1 MESWKNLSEEDTRNI
16 YITPALTKKWDLETQ
31 IRSEVYFTAGRIIV
45 RGNMSTRAFD
55 NSKKN
60 PKPGKK
66 ADYILY
72 YNSSKPIAVVEAKKY
87 DLEVGTGMQ
96 QAIEY
101 AKTLDLPFAYSTNG
115 KGFLEHDMLN
125 GSEREI
131 SMDNFPSP
139 DDLWYRYKIAKK
151 ITDEEERIINEPY
164 YFAPGVNKPRYY
176 QTIAINRTCEAIA
189 KGKNRILLVM
199 ATGTGKTYTA
209 FQIIHRLKQAGLKRR
224 ILYLADRNMLIDQTM
239 AQDFQPFTNVMTKVE
254 NRKMDSSFEIYMALY
269 QQLTDGHGLDIFKQ
283 FKEDFFDLIIVDEC
297 HRGSAAEDSNWKKIL
312 EYYKSATQIGLTATP
327 KETNEISNIQY
338 FGDPIYTYSLKQG
351 IDDGFLAPYK
361 VIRVNLD
368 KDIAGYRPEA
378 GKRDVYGNIIED
390 EETYYQ
396 ADMDKKI
403 IIDERTQT
411 VAKRVTE
418 FLKKSDRYSKT
429 IVFCIDIEH
438 AERMRQALIKENNDM
453 VAENPNYIMRITG
466 DNQIGK
472 AQLEN
477 FIDVEERYP
486 TIVTTSKLLTTGAD
500 CKTCKL
506 IVIDSN
512 INSMTEF
519 KQIIGRGTRIRE
531 DYHKTYFTILDFRNA
546 SRLFSDPEFDG
557 KPICIKQV
565 NPGTEMPNDSEI
577 GEDVGGDENLG
588 HNIEGTGSTIPNI
601 EKETERRTKLHV
613 NGVEVNIFN
622 EIVSY
627 YDKEGK
633 IVTESLRDFS
643 KKSILTEYAS
653 LDDFL
658 HKWNSTDR
666 KQAILDELKEQGVLI
681 EELRKDVGIDD
692 IGDFDLIV
700 HIAYD
705 KKPLTRYERVNNV
718 IKKGYLY
725 KYSEMA
731 QNILKDLLEKYS
743 DNNELELTDTRIL
756 ELKPFDGYGS
766 MFDIVDVFGGK
777 EKYIKAVEE
786 LERELYA
793 S

>member
-1 MESWKNLSEEDTRNI
+1 MESYKNLSEEDTRNI
-16 YITPALTKKWDLETQ
+16 YITPALTKKWNLETQ
-31 IRSEVYFTAGRIIV
+31 IRSEVYFTAGKVIV
-45 RGNMSTRAFD
+45 RGNVSTRA
-55 NSKKN
+55 K
-60 PKPGKK
+60 GEK

-115 KGFLEHDMLN
+115 IAFLEHDMLTGN
-125 GSEREI
+125 EREI
-131 SMDNFPSP
+131 SMDDFPSP
-139 DDLWYRYKIAKK
+139 DDLWYRYKVAKS
-151 ITDEEERIINEPY
+151 ITEEEEKIINEPY
-164 YFAPGVNKPRYY
+164 YYAPGVNKPRYY

-189 KGKNRILLVM
+189 KGQKRLLLVM

-209 FQIIHRLKQAGLKRR
+209 FQIIHRLKKSGLKRK

-239 AQDFQPFTNVMTKVE
+239 TQDFQPFTKVMTKVE

-269 QQLTDGHGLDIFKQ
+269 QQLTNGQGTDIFKQ
-283 FKEDFFDLIIVDEC
+283 FSEDFFDLIIVDEC
-297 HRGSAAEDSNWKKIL
+297 HRGSAADDSNWKKIL

-338 FGDPIYTYSLKQG
+338 FGEPIYTYSLKQG

-361 VIRVNLD
+361 VIRINLD
-368 KDIAGYRPEA
+368 KDLVGYRPEA
-378 GKRDVYGNIIED
+378 GKRDVNGNIIED
-390 EETYYQ
+390 DEIYYQ
-396 ADMDKKI
+396 SDMDKKI
-403 IIDERTQT
+403 IIDERTQA

-418 FLKKSDRYSKT
+418 FLKNTNRYNKT

-477 FIDVEERYP
+477 FIDVEEKYP

-506 IVIDSN
+506 IVLDSN

-531 DYHKTYFTILDFRNA
+531 DYNKTYFTIMDFRNA
-546 SRLFSDPEFDG
+546 SRLFSDPDFDG
-557 KPICIKQV
+557 EPVSIKNI
-565 NPGTEMPNDSEI
+565 NPGDDTPNDS
-577 GEDVGGDENLG
+577 DENAEINKVEEKNKEYTTYETPTLKP
-588 HNIEGTGSTIPNI
+588 IEIWGRKG
-601 EKETERRTKLHV
+601 KLHV
-613 NGVEVNIFN
+613 NGVEVNIYN

-627 YDKEGK
+627 YDKNGK
-633 IVTESLRDFS
+633 LVTESLKDFS
-643 KKSILTEYAS
+643 KKSILNEYAS

-666 KQAILDELKEQGVLI
+666 KQVILDELKQQGVLI
-681 EELRKDVGIDD
+681 DELRKDIGIDD
-692 IGDFDLIV
+692 IGDFDLIL

-743 DNNELELTDTRIL
+743 DNNELELTDTKIL
-756 ELKPFDGYGS
+756 ELMPFNEYGS
-766 MFDIVDVFGGK
+766 PMDIVDVFGGK
-777 EKYIKAVEE
+777 DKYIEVVEE
-786 LERELYA
+786 LENELYA

>member
-1 MESWKNLSEEDTRNI
+1 MESYKNLSEEDTRNI
-16 YITPALTKKWDLETQ
+16 YITPALTKKWNLETQ
-31 IRSEVYFTAGRIIV
+31 IRSEVYFTAGKIIV
-45 RGNMSTRAFD
+45 RGNMSTRA
-55 NSKKN
+55 K
-60 PKPGKK
+60 GEK

-72 YNSSKPIAVVEAKKY
+72 YNSSKPIAVVEAKKH

-115 KGFLEHDMLN
+115 TAFLEHDMLTGN
-125 GSEREI
+125 EREI
-131 SMDNFPSP
+131 SMDDFPSP
-139 DDLWYRYKIAKK
+139 DDLWHRYKIAKN
-151 ITDEEERIINEPY
+151 ITEEEEKIINEPY
-164 YFAPGVNKPRYY
+164 YYAPGVNKPRYY

-189 KGKNRILLVM
+189 RGKKRILLVM
-199 ATGTGKTYTA
+199 ATGTGKTFTA
-209 FQIIHRLKQAGLKRR
+209 FQIIHRLKKSGLKRK

-239 AQDFQPFTNVMTKVE
+239 TQDFQPFTKVMTKVE

-269 QQLTDGHGLDIFKQ
+269 QQLTDGQGTDIFKQ
-283 FKEDFFDLIIVDEC
+283 FSKDFFDLIIIDEC
-297 HRGSAAEDSNWKKIL
+297 HRGSAADDSNWKKIL

-338 FGDPIYTYSLKQG
+338 FGEPIYTYSLKQG

-361 VIRVNLD
+361 VIRINLD
-368 KDIAGYRPEA
+368 KDLVGYRPEA
-378 GKRDVYGNIIED
+378 GKRDINGNLIED
-390 EETYYQ
+390 DEIYYQ
-396 ADMDKKI
+396 SDMDKRI
-403 IIDERTQT
+403 IIDERTQA

-418 FLKKSDRYSKT
+418 FLKNTNRYNKT

-453 VAENPNYIMRITG
+453 IAENPNYIMRITG

-477 FIDVEERYP
+477 FIDVEEKYP

-506 IVIDSN
+506 IVLDSN

-531 DYHKTYFTILDFRNA
+531 DYNKTYFTIMDFRNA
-546 SRLFSDPEFDG
+546 SRLFSDPDFDG
-557 KPICIKQV
+557 EPVSIKNV
-565 NPGTEMPNDSEI
+565 NPEDDTPDDSDINTDMPEGTENDEK
-577 GEDVGGDENLG
+577 
-588 HNIEGTGSTIPNI
+588 TSTIEPI
-601 EKETERRTKLHV
+601 ETEERKGKLHV
-613 NGVEVNIFN
+613 NGVSVSIYN

-627 YDKEGK
+627 YDKNGK
-633 IVTESLRDFS
+633 LVTESLKDFS
-643 KKSILTEYAS
+643 KKSILNEYAS

-666 KQAILDELKEQGVLI
+666 KQAILDELKQQGVLI
-681 EELRKDVGIDD
+681 DELRKDIGIDD
-692 IGDFDLIV
+692 IGDFDLIL
-700 HIAYD
+700 HTAYD
-705 KKPLTRYERVNNV
+705 KKPLTRYERVNNI

-743 DNNELELTDTRIL
+743 DNNELELTDTKIL
-756 ELKPFDGYGS
+756 ELRPFNEYGS
-766 MFDIVDVFGGK
+766 PMDIVDVFGGK
-777 EKYIKAVEE
+777 DKYIEVVEE
-786 LERELYA
+786 LENELYA

>member
-1 MESWKNLSEEDTRNI
+1 MESYKNLSEEDTRNI
-16 YITPALTKKWDLETQ
+16 YITPALTKKWDLEKQ
-31 IRSEVYFTAGRIIV
+31 IRSEVYFTAGKVIV
-45 RGNMSTRAFD
+45 RGNMSTRA
-55 NSKKN
+55 K
-60 PKPGKK
+60 GEK

-115 KGFLEHDMLN
+115 TAFLEHDMLTGN
-125 GSEREI
+125 EREI
-131 SMDNFPSP
+131 SMDDFPSP
-139 DDLWYRYKIAKK
+139 DDLWYRYKVAKN
-151 ITDEEERIINEPY
+151 ITEEEEKIINEPY
-164 YFAPGVNKPRYY
+164 YYAPGVNKPRYY

-189 KGKNRILLVM
+189 KGQKRLLLVM
-199 ATGTGKTYTA
+199 ATGTGKTFTA
-209 FQIIHRLKQAGLKRR
+209 FQIIHRLKKSGLKRK

-239 AQDFQPFTNVMTKVE
+239 TQDFQPFTKVMTKVE

-269 QQLTDGHGLDIFKQ
+269 QQLTDGQGTDIFKQ
-283 FKEDFFDLIIVDEC
+283 FSEDFFDLIIVDEC
-297 HRGSAAEDSNWKKIL
+297 HRGSAADDSNWKKIL

-338 FGDPIYTYSLKQG
+338 FGEPIYTYSLKQG

-361 VIRVNLD
+361 VIRINLD
-368 KDIAGYRPEA
+368 KDLVGYRPEA
-378 GKRDVYGNIIED
+378 GKRDVNGNIIED
-390 EETYYQ
+390 DEIYYQ
-396 ADMDKKI
+396 SDMDKRI
-403 IIDERTQT
+403 IIDERTQA

-418 FLKKSDRYSKT
+418 FLKNTNRYNKT

-438 AERMRQALIKENNDM
+438 AERMRQAFIKENNDM
-453 VAENPNYIMRITG
+453 VVENPNYIMRITG

-477 FIDVEERYP
+477 FIDVEEKYP

-506 IVIDSN
+506 IVLDSN

-531 DYHKTYFTILDFRNA
+531 DYNKTYFTIMDFRNA
-546 SRLFSDPEFDG
+546 SRLFSDPDFDG
-557 KPICIKQV
+557 EPVSIKNVNPEDDTPDDSDVNTNASGVAEDDEKYTFDPPTLKPI
-565 NPGTEMPNDSEI
+565 E
-577 GEDVGGDENLG
+577 
-588 HNIEGTGSTIPNI
+588 TG
-601 EKETERRTKLHV
+601 KRKGKLHV
-613 NGVEVNIFN
+613 NGVDVSIYN

-627 YDKEGK
+627 YDKGGK
-633 IVTESLRDFS
+633 LVTESLKDFS
-643 KKSILTEYAS
+643 KKSILNEYAS

-666 KQAILDELKEQGVLI
+666 KQAILDELEQQGVLI
-681 EELRKDVGIDD
+681 DELRKDIGIDD
-692 IGDFDLIV
+692 IGDFDLIL

-743 DNNELELTDTRIL
+743 DNNQLELTDTKIL
-756 ELKPFDGYGS
+756 ELKPFNEYGS
-766 MFDIVDVFGGK
+766 PMDIVDVFGGK
-777 EKYIKAVEE
+777 DKYIEVVKE
-786 LERELYA
+786 LENELYA

>member
-1 MESWKNLSEEDTRNI
+1 MESYKNLSEEDTRNI
-16 YITPALTKKWDLETQ
+16 YITPALTKKWNLETQ
-31 IRSEVYFTAGRIIV
+31 IRSEVYFTAGKVIV
-45 RGNMSTRAFD
+45 RGNMSTRA
-55 NSKKN
+55 K
-60 PKPGKK
+60 GEK

-115 KGFLEHDMLN
+115 IAFLEHDMLTGN
-125 GSEREI
+125 ERKI
-131 SMDNFPSP
+131 SMDDFPSP
-139 DDLWYRYKIAKK
+139 EDLWYRYKVAKN
-151 ITDEEERIINEPY
+151 ITEEEEKIINEPY
-164 YFAPGVNKPRYY
+164 YYAPGVNKPRYY

-189 KGKNRILLVM
+189 KGQKRLLLVM
-199 ATGTGKTYTA
+199 ATGTGKTFTA
-209 FQIIHRLKQAGLKRR
+209 FQIIHRLKKSGLKRK

-239 AQDFQPFTNVMTKVE
+239 TQDFQPFTKVMTKVE

-269 QQLTDGHGLDIFKQ
+269 QQLTDGQGTDIFKQ
-283 FKEDFFDLIIVDEC
+283 FSEDFFDLIIVDEC
-297 HRGSAAEDSNWKKIL
+297 HRGSAADDSNWKKIL
-312 EYYKSATQIGLTATP
+312 EYYNSATQIGLTATP

-338 FGDPIYTYSLKQG
+338 FGEPIYTYSLKQG

-361 VIRVNLD
+361 VIRINLD
-368 KDIAGYRPEA
+368 KDLVGYRPEA
-378 GKRDVYGNIIED
+378 GKRDVNGNIIED
-390 EETYYQ
+390 DDTYYQ
-396 ADMDKKI
+396 SDMDKKI
-403 IIDERTQT
+403 IIDERTQA

-418 FLKKSDRYSKT
+418 FLKNTNRYNKT

-477 FIDVEERYP
+477 FIDVEEKYP

-506 IVIDSN
+506 IVLDSN

-531 DYHKTYFTILDFRNA
+531 DYNKTYFTIMDFRNA
-546 SRLFSDPEFDG
+546 SRLFSDPDFDG
-557 KPICIKQV
+557 EPVSIK
-565 NPGTEMPNDSEI
+565 NINPNDDTPDDSDVNENASRLEED
-577 GEDVGGDENLG
+577 GEKYT
-588 HNIEGTGSTIPNI
+588 IEPPMLKLIETG
-601 EKETERRTKLHV
+601 ERKGKLHV
-613 NGVEVNIFN
+613 NGVNISIYN

-627 YDKEGK
+627 YDKDGK
-633 IVTESLRDFS
+633 LVTESLKDFS
-643 KKSILTEYAS
+643 RKSILNEYAS

-666 KQAILDELKEQGVLI
+666 KQAILDELEQQGVLI
-681 EELRKDVGIDD
+681 DELRKDIGIED
-692 IGDFDLIV
+692 IGDFDLIL

-743 DNNELELTDTRIL
+743 DNNELELTDTKIL
-756 ELKPFDGYGS
+756 ELRPFNEYGS
-766 MFDIVDVFGGK
+766 PMDIVDVFGGK
-777 EKYIKAVEE
+777 EKYIEVVEE
-786 LERELYA
+786 LENELYA

>member
-1 MESWKNLSEEDTRNI
+1 MESYKNLSEEDTRNI
-16 YITPALTKKWDLETQ
+16 YITPALTKKWNLETQ
-31 IRSEVYFTAGRIIV
+31 IRSEVYFTAGKVIV
-45 RGNMSTRAFD
+45 RGNMSIRA
-55 NSKKN
+55 K
-60 PKPGKK
+60 GEK

-115 KGFLEHDMLN
+115 KAFLEHDMLTGN
-125 GSEREI
+125 EREI
-131 SMDNFPSP
+131 SMDDFPSP
-139 DDLWYRYKIAKK
+139 DDLWYRYKVAKN
-151 ITDEEERIINEPY
+151 ITEEEKKIINEPY
-164 YFAPGVNKPRYY
+164 YYAPGVNKPRYY

-189 KGKNRILLVM
+189 KGQKRLLLVM

-209 FQIIHRLKQAGLKRR
+209 FQIIHRLKKSGLKRK

-239 AQDFQPFTNVMTKVE
+239 TQDFQPFTKVMTKVE

-269 QQLTDGHGLDIFKQ
+269 QQLTNGQGTDIFKQ
-283 FKEDFFDLIIVDEC
+283 FSEDFFDLIIVDEC
-297 HRGSAAEDSNWKKIL
+297 HRGSAADDSNWKKIL
-312 EYYKSATQIGLTATP
+312 EYYSSATQIGLTATP
-327 KETNEISNIQY
+327 KETKEISNITY
-338 FGDPIYTYSLKQG
+338 FGEPIYTYSLKQG

-368 KDIAGYRPEA
+368 KDLVGYRPEA
-378 GKRDVYGNIIED
+378 GKIDVNGNIIED
-390 EETYYQ
+390 DEIYYQ
-396 ADMDKKI
+396 SDMDKKI
-403 IIDERTQT
+403 IIDERTQA

-418 FLKKSDRYSKT
+418 FLKNTNRYNKS

-477 FIDVEERYP
+477 FIDVEEKYP

-506 IVIDSN
+506 IVLDSN

-531 DYHKTYFTILDFRNA
+531 DYNKTYFTIMDFRNA
-546 SRLFSDPEFDG
+546 SRLFSDPDFDG
-557 KPICIKQV
+557 EPVSIKNINPGDDTPDDSDENSEINRIEETNEEYEYESPTLKPI
-565 NPGTEMPNDSEI
+565 EI
-577 GEDVGGDENLG
+577 GERKG
-588 HNIEGTGSTIPNI
+588 
-601 EKETERRTKLHV
+601 KLHV
-613 NGVEVNIFN
+613 NGVEVNIYN

-627 YDKEGK
+627 YDKNGK
-633 IVTESLRDFS
+633 LVTESLKDFS
-643 KKSILTEYAS
+643 KKSILNEYAS

-666 KQAILDELKEQGVLI
+666 KQAILDELEQQGVLI
-681 EELRKDVGIDD
+681 DELRKDIGIDD
-692 IGDFDLIV
+692 IGDFDLIL

-743 DNNELELTDTRIL
+743 DNNELELTDTKIL
-756 ELKPFDGYGS
+756 ELNPFNEYGS
-766 MFDIVDVFGGK
+766 PMDIVDVFGGK
-777 EKYIKAVEE
+777 DKYIEVVEE
-786 LERELYA
+786 LENELYA

>member
-1 MESWKNLSEEDTRNI
+1 MENWKNLSEEDTRNI
-16 YITPALTKKWDLETQ
+16 YITPALSKKWDLESQ
-31 IRSEVYFTAGRIIV
+31 IRSEVYFTAGKVIV
-45 RGNMSTRAFD
+45 RGNMSTREFD
-55 NSKKN
+55 KNKKN
-60 PKPGKK
+60 NKPGKK

-101 AKTLDLPFAYSTNG
+101 AQLLDLPFAYSTNG
-115 KGFLEHDMLN
+115 QAFLEHDMLT

-131 SMDNFPSP
+131 SMEDFPSP
-139 DDLWYRYKIAKK
+139 GDLWYRYKLAKD
-151 ITDEEERIINEPY
+151 ISDDEEKIINQPY
-164 YFAPGVNKPRYY
+164 YYAPGVNKPRYY

-189 KGKNRILLVM
+189 RGQKRLLLVM
-199 ATGTGKTYTA
+199 ATGTGKTFTA
-209 FQIIHRLKQAGLKRR
+209 FQIIHRLKQSGLKRK

-239 AQDFQPFTNVMTKVE
+239 AQDFQPFTKVMTKVE

-269 QQLTDGHGLDIFKQ
+269 QQLTDGQGMDIFKQ
-283 FKEDFFDLIIVDEC
+283 FSEDFFDLIIVDEC
-297 HRGSAAEDSNWKKIL
+297 HRGSAADDSNWKKIL

-327 KETNEISNIQY
+327 KETTEISNIHY
-338 FGDPIYTYSLKQG
+338 FGEPIYTYSLKQG

-368 KDIAGYRPEA
+368 KDLVGYRPEL
-378 GKRDVYGNIIED
+378 GKKDVYGNIIA
-390 EETYYQ
+390 EEEIYYQ
-396 ADMDKKI
+396 GDMDKKI
-403 IIDERTQT
+403 IIDERTQL

-418 FLKKSDRYSKT
+418 FLKNSNRFNKT

-438 AERMRQALIKENNDM
+438 AERMRQALVKENVDM
-453 VAENPNYIMRITG
+453 VEKYPNYIMRITG
-466 DNQIGK
+466 DNQQGK

-477 FIDVEERYP
+477 FMDVEEEIP

-506 IVIDSN
+506 IVLDSN

-519 KQIIGRGTRIRE
+519 KQIIGRGTRLRE
-531 DYHKTYFTILDFRNA
+531 DYQKTYFTIMDFRNA
-546 SRLFSDPEFDG
+546 SRLFSDPDFDG
-557 KPICIKQV
+557 EPICIKIV
-565 NPGTEMPNDSEI
+565 DTDEELPKDDEETSKSNNTENRNDNPQIPTPEK
-577 GEDVGGDENLG
+577 GE
-588 HNIEGTGSTIPNI
+588 
-601 EKETERRTKLHV
+601 KKQKLHV
-613 NGVEVNIFN
+613 NGVDVNIYN

-627 YDKEGK
+627 YDKGGK
-633 IVTESLRDFS
+633 LVTESLKDFS
-643 KKSILTEYAS
+643 KKSILNDYAS
-653 LDDFL
+653 LNDFIN
-658 HKWNSTDR
+658 KWNSTDR
-666 KQAILDELKEQGVLI
+666 KQAILEELEQHGVLLD
-681 EELRKDVGIDD
+681 ELRKDIGMEE
-692 IGDFDLIV
+692 IGDFDLIL

-725 KYSEMA
+725 KYSEIA
-731 QNILKDLLEKYS
+731 QSILKDLLEKYS

-777 EKYIKAVEE
+777 DKYIEVVEE
-786 LERELYA
+786 LEKELYA

>member
-1 MESWKNLSEEDTRNI
+1 MESYKNLSEEDTRNI
-16 YITPALTKKWDLETQ
+16 YITPALTKKWNLETQ
-31 IRSEVYFTAGRIIV
+31 IRSEVYFTAGKVIV
-45 RGNMSTRAFD
+45 RGNMSTRA
-55 NSKKN
+55 K
-60 PKPGKK
+60 GEK

-115 KGFLEHDMLN
+115 TAFLEHDMLTGN
-125 GSEREI
+125 EREI
-131 SMDNFPSP
+131 SMDDFPSP
-139 DDLWYRYKIAKK
+139 DDLWYRYKVAKN
-151 ITDEEERIINEPY
+151 ITEEEEKIINEPY
-164 YFAPGVNKPRYY
+164 YYAPGVNKPRYY

-189 KGKNRILLVM
+189 KGQKRLLLVM

-209 FQIIHRLKQAGLKRR
+209 FQIIHRLKKSGLKRK

-239 AQDFQPFTNVMTKVE
+239 TQDFQPFTKVMTKVE

-269 QQLTDGHGLDIFKQ
+269 QQLTDGQGTDIFKQ
-283 FKEDFFDLIIVDEC
+283 FSENFFDLIIVDEC
-297 HRGSAAEDSNWKKIL
+297 HRGSAADDSNWKKIL

-327 KETNEISNIQY
+327 KETNEISNIHY
-338 FGDPIYTYSLKQG
+338 FGEPIYTYSLKQG

-361 VIRVNLD
+361 VIRINLD
-368 KDIAGYRPEA
+368 KDLVGYRPEA
-378 GKRDVYGNIIED
+378 GKRDVNGNIIED
-390 EETYYQ
+390 DEIYYQ
-396 ADMDKKI
+396 TDMDKKI
-403 IIDERTQT
+403 IIDERTQA

-418 FLKKSDRYSKT
+418 FLKNTNRYNKT

-453 VAENPNYIMRITG
+453 VVENPNYIMRITG
-466 DNQIGK
+466 DNQVGK

-477 FIDVEERYP
+477 FIDVEEKYP

-506 IVIDSN
+506 IVLDSN

-531 DYHKTYFTILDFRNA
+531 DYNKTYFTIMDFRNA
-546 SRLFSDPEFDG
+546 SRLFSDPDFDG
-557 KPICIKQV
+557 EPVSIKNINPGDDTPGDSDENAEINKVEETNERYTYETPTLKPIE
-565 NPGTEMPNDSEI
+565 T
-577 GEDVGGDENLG
+577 GER
-588 HNIEGTGSTIPNI
+588 
-601 EKETERRTKLHV
+601 KEKLHV
-613 NGVEVNIFN
+613 NGVEVNIYN

-627 YDKEGK
+627 YDKDGK
-633 IVTESLRDFS
+633 LVTESLKDFS
-643 KKSILTEYAS
+643 KKSILNEYAS

-658 HKWNSTDR
+658 NKWNSTDR
-666 KQAILDELKEQGVLI
+666 KQAILNELEQQGVLI
-681 EELRKDVGIDD
+681 DELRKDIGIDD
-692 IGDFDLIV
+692 IGDFDLIL

-743 DNNELELTDTRIL
+743 DNNELELTDTKIL
-756 ELKPFDGYGS
+756 ELKPFNEYGS
-766 MFDIVDVFGGK
+766 PMDIVDVFGGK
-777 EKYIKAVEE
+777 DKYISVVEE
-786 LERELYA
+786 LENELYA